1 MKMYV
6 GRVVEDVDP
15 SRSGVLYVH
24 IDGWGDEETTYPV
37 IFTTPAA
44 GPLGGG
50 LAAPVD
56 KDALVLVGDADN
68 SELLFY
74 LGTIVTQRP
83 RANPDAF
90 TAGEK
95 MTSTGLT
102 SKEGAG
108 LTITHEISD
117 SDIKN
122 ITRLKGS
129 GGSGEF
135 VINNFPGNESV
146 QMNAAGMNSNI
157 KINGVYNNKPDQIE
171 ISAANSVTSRARK
184 GSNMV
189 TVGPYGGELKLI
201 NEGTQ
206 ANPLRP
212 LPIGLFNGDVKVTSE
227 NNQVVIESCTDPAL
241 IATDAAE
248 GPGVIIKA
256 GSVPNPLAE
265 VRLDSQGNVNI
276 KSGLNINLES
286 TANINI
292 KAVGQ
297 VNISGAQVNLQPVVP
312 IPPIPPSK
320 R

>member
-1 MKMYV
+1 MKVYKATV
-6 GRVVEDVDP
+6 TEDVDP
-15 SRSGVLYVH
+15 SRTGIIRVRISDIQAGEMLV
-24 IDGWGDEETTYPV
+24 PV
-37 IFTTPAA
+37 RYTTPTG

-50 LAAPVD
+50 FSAPIDEGSEILVCSPENEMALYYLA
-56 KDALVLVGDADN
+56 
-68 SELLFY
+68 
-74 LGTIVTQRP
+74 TIP
-83 RANPDAF
+83 KAIKGNPD
-90 TAGEK
+90 TYQAGGK
-95 MTSTGLT
+95 MTSIGLT

-108 LTITHEISD
+108 VTITHEISE

-122 ITRLKGS
+122 ITRLKGA

-135 VINNFPGNESV
+135 VINNYPGNESV

-157 KINGVYNNKPDQIE
+157 KITGVYNNKPDQIE